1 MSRHDGNDNSRG
13 KNDRPNERQMDAEIR
28 RRTKDTEIVA
38 LALDQRFVG
47 KFLT

>member
-13 KNDRPNERQMDAEIR
+13 KTDRQNERQMDAEIR